1 MTHSLLWEEEWERDQ
16 VKEVKKEVGKRRVN
30 VCENSRP
37 KKMPLT
43 PSLMRPLRCFIRC
56 LSHIKYSMQL
66 FYKTWELFLV
76 LQSHHQSRALHPF
89 IHSLIKPWNVT
100 IWRWGWKVSSW
111 ILELKARGYFSFS
124 WCFHSSLYLQ
134 KEWVVRSMLQK
145 CLFLSSLYVVVPT
158 RADPVH
164 GPERNWVLDE

>member
-1 MTHSLLWEEEWERDQ
+1 MRGRVRKRSSERSEKRGWKEKSECVWELETKEDAINTFIDETTEMFHSLPQSYQ
-16 VKEVKKEVGKRRVN
+16 VLHAIILQDLRAFLGFTEPSSVS
-30 VCENSRP
+30 C
-37 KKMPLT
+37 T
-43 PSLMRPLRCFIRC
+43 PSF
-56 LSHIKYSMQL
+56 YS
-66 FYKTWELFLV
+66 
-76 LQSHHQSRALHPF
+76 S
-89 IHSLIKPWNVT
+89 SLIKPWNVT
-100 IWRWGWKVSSW
+100 IWRRGWKVSSW